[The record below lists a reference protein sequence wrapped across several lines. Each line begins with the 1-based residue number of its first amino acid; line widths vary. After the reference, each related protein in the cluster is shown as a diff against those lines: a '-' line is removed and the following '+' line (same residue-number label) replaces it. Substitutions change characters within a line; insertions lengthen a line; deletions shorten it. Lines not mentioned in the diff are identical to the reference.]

1 MTQIKLGSKKNTLK
15 NRALKGI
22 NNITKKLE
30 NNKVKRLSEYAK
42 KKVKEAQKAKEAA
55 EKASIDQGVNPKKFY
70 ETSALQ
76 LKQKAR
82 KLDKI
87 ARAAEVSSLTAVYD
101 VAKKVA
107 EKEEKKLKDL
117 SGNALSEGEKKVT
130 GLKEKAEKAKEAL
143 DKATTTNKEIDAAD
157 DKVTD
162 TETKLNEYEIR
173 IDRAIQEAKK
183 VRDAKDK
190 IIDQAEKAKDAA
202 KTATNKGT
210 KKNMFGKSYINS
222 AKTLQDKIGPAEE
235 SAIKA
240 LDAVLKISE
249 EVKKYYNDNKLDEIK
264 DEIKGQFEKINKK
277 FEEIGEQLKNEK
289 DKQKTRAEIQTQKE
303 AEQKREKNAATTE
316 LTRATETLKTKTTE
330 LDKAKNKVDKA
341 KEEFDIKSKER
352 IGKLTGDPSIE
363 AKVTAESAYNKAKRE
378 LKKAEDAVKQAK
390 EEFDKATL
398 VVELYVLKGGK
409 YINRN
414 ININRKTRKL
424 RKI

>member
-101 VAKKVA
+101 VANKVA

-157 DKVTD
+157 DKLTD

-240 LDAVLKISE
+240 LDAVLAISV
-249 EVKKYYNDNKLDEIK
+249 EVKKYYDDNKLDEIK

-330 LDKAKNKVDKA
+330 LDIAKNKVDKA